1 VRYLLVDRI
10 EEVVPGSFA
19 RGAKNV
25 AMSEDYLEW
34 HFPGRPVVPGTLV
47 LEMFAQLAGWHE
59 AVASGFRRWFL
70 LDRVASARYFGVA
83 VPGDRIDLRVEVV
96 PCEDAGRRR
105 FRGESA
111 VGDQRKAVVEF
122 EGVAVPL
129 EDLDA
134 RERVEQAWRV
144 LQAPAPAPKRAA
156 P

>member
-1 VRYLLVDRI
+1 MRYLLVDRI

-59 AVASGFRRWFL
+59 AVASDFTRWFL

-96 PCEDAGRRR
+96 ASDDPARRR
-105 FRGESA
+105 FRAESTVAGE
-111 VGDQRKAVVEF
+111 RKASVEF
-122 EGVAVPL
+122 EGQSVPL
-129 EDLDA
+129 EGLDA
-134 RERVEQAWRV
+134 RERVEQAWKV
-144 LQAPAPAPKRAA
+144 LKAPAPAAKRGA